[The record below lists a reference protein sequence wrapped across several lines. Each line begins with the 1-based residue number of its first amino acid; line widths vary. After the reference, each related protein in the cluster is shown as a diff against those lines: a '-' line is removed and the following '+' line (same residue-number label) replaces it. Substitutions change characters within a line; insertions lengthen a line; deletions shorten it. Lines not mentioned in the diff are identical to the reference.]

1 MSLPG
6 RVTVRAPAK
15 VNLALVVGPRR
26 ADGYHDIVSIFHAVS
41 LYDELVARP
50 GPEGSVL
57 LDVHGDQ
64 ADMVPLDESNLAIR
78 AAHLLAEYAGVQAGV
93 AFSITKH
100 IPVAGGMA
108 GGSADAAAALVAC
121 DALWGT
127 ALGREELG
135 TLAGRLGADV
145 PFALIGGTAVGT
157 GRGDRLTP
165 ALARGTYHWVLALSD
180 EGLSTGAVYAELD
193 RLRNRTPVPP
203 PTIPGKVM
211 TALRS
216 GDAAAL
222 GQVLR
227 NDLERAV
234 YALRPPLRLVV
245 HAGRDL
251 GALGAVVSGSG
262 ATCAFLARDEAHA
275 LDLAIG
281 MTATGVC
288 ARVARA
294 TGPAP
299 GARVIPQ

>member
-15 VNLALVVGPRR
+15 VNLALLVGPRR

-57 LDVHGDQ
+57 LDVHG
-64 ADMVPLDESNLAIR
+64 AEAGKVPLDESNLAGR
-78 AAHLLAEYAGVQAGV
+78 AARLLAQYAGVHAGV
-93 AFSITKH
+93 ALSISKS

-127 ALGREELG
+127 ALGRDELA
-135 TLAGRLGADV
+135 TLAARLGADV

-157 GRGDRLTP
+157 GRGERLTP
-165 ALARGTYHWVLALSD
+165 ALARGTYHWVFALDD
-180 EGLSTGAVYAELD
+180 EGLSTQAVYEELD
-193 RLRNRTPVPP
+193 RLRGSTPVAR

-216 GDAAAL
+216 GDAAAV
-222 GQVLR
+222 GEVLR

-234 YALRPPLRLVV
+234 YTLRPHLRFVV
-245 HAGRDL
+245 EAGRDL

-262 ATCAFLARDEAHA
+262 PTCAFLARDEGHA
-275 LDLAIG
+275 LDLAG
-281 MTATGVC
+281 GLTATGVT
-288 ARVARA
+288 AQVQRA

-299 GARVIPQ
+299 GARVISQ